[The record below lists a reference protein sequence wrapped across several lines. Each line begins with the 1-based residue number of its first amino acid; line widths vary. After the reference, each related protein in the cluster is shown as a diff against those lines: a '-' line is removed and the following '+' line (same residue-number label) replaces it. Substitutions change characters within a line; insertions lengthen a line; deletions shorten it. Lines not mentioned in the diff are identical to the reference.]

1 MPSTVILSGPLFDAR
16 GQVDM
21 RHICNEI
28 EVDVARAGQT
38 MVHSHL
44 VQFIRHPTPYYW
56 TKVETRANPAGP
68 GRSIW
73 DSFVVYGPWLEGV
86 GSRNRTTRFK
96 GYHAFQIEASLL
108 QRKAGDIA
116 ERTVTRLVGELN
128 Q

>member
-1 MPSTVILSGPLFDAR
+1 MPSTVILSGPIFDAR

-21 RHICNEI
+21 AKICNAI
-28 EVDVARAGQT
+28 EVDVANAGQQ

-56 TKVETRANPAGP
+56 TKIETRANPEGP

-96 GYHAFQIEASLL
+96 GYAAFRIEATLL
-108 QRKAGDIA
+108 QRRAVDIA
-116 ERTVTRLVGELN
+116 QRAVSRLIGELN
-128 Q
+128 